1 MNNPHLYFS
10 AFVRIHSPRGQ
21 TIRGLSFHSLRGF
34 AGMPHSQP
42 SRLGTLLLLLAAAI
56 GFALALYAWLTP
68 LTGVT
73 GTIGALGVAIASV
86 MLAVL
91 TLILRASSGR
101 GARIFWGIVTLFVL
115 VGIGFAALLLHQG
128 VITAAML
135 LGLIGLILIG
145 RRPARHPQH
154 ARA

>member
-1 MNNPHLYFS
+1 ML
-10 AFVRIHSPRGQ
+10 
-21 TIRGLSFHSLRGF
+21 
-34 AGMPHSQP
+34 HSQP
-42 SRLGTLLLLLAAAI
+42 SRAGTLLLLLAAAI

-86 MLAVL
+86 VLALL

-101 GARIFWGIVTLFVL
+101 GARIFWGIVTLIVL

-128 VITAAML
+128 IITVAMV
-135 LGLIGLILIG
+135 LGLAGLILLG
-145 RRPARHPQH
+145 RRPARHTTP

>member
-1 MNNPHLYFS
+1 
-10 AFVRIHSPRGQ
+10 
-21 TIRGLSFHSLRGF
+21 
-34 AGMPHSQP
+34 MPHSQP

-86 MLAVL
+86 VLALL
-91 TLILRASSGR
+91 TLVLRAASGR
-101 GARIFWGIVTLFVL
+101 SARIFWGIVTLFVL
-115 VGIGFAALLLHQG
+115 VGIGFAALLLHQA

-135 LGLIGLILIG
+135 LGLIGLILLG
-145 RRPARHPQH
+145 RRSAHHHHH